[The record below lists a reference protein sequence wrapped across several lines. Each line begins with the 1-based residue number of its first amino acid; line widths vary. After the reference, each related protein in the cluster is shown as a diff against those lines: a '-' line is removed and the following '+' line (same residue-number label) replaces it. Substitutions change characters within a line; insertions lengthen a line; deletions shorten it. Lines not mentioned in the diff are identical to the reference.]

1 MVRDGPVSVQ
11 FSEVQ
16 SRAFV
21 VPLRAPYC
29 SARMGVE
36 PQIQRRRTPRPRQ
49 KRQGSDHQI
58 KIRSWRKARPKALR
72 GSQRLLKHV
81 KTLEEM
87 LNSSQFVAPLLWGT
101 QPPGAAH
108 QVRPENASCFGPPP
122 KKVNTTPHPS
132 AVGRTTHRSHRGVE
146 CEQFRSMGRGAGE
159 GLGSEGV
166 SDRTTPWQSC
176 GVVDPG
182 D

>member
-101 QPPGAAH
+101 QPPGAA
-108 QVRPENASCFGPPP
+108 RKCFVLWTSP
-122 KKVNTTPHPS
+122 KKGQHHATPLRRRADDPPIPP
-132 AVGRTTHRSHRGVE
+132 R
-146 CEQFRSMGRGAGE
+146 
-159 GLGSEGV
+159 
-166 SDRTTPWQSC
+166 C
-176 GVVDPG
+176 GM
-182 D
+182 